1 MRKRKYTALS
11 LRAGVGLDEHA
22 PAAVIHNIVATTQIS
37 SNVLPL
43 DLQHIA
49 DVLPNS
55 HYDRQRF
62 AAITIRMHAPTCTAL
77 LFTSGKLVLTGCRGW
92 NECVLA
98 SMHIVRMLRRYMP
111 FIEFYVVNN
120 TIQNIVAHVALRLP
134 PGARLNIEQMYDAHS
149 VLCTYQPQLFPGL
162 IYRPDNSPIVL
173 ICFHS
178 GNIVVTG
185 GRCLEDIDLG
195 WRRLWPVV
203 NRFVSLPPA
212 ETEPLEAGPPLEA
225 VPVSSCE

>member
-1 MRKRKYTALS
+1 MRKRKYTALAP
-11 LRAGVGLDEHA
+11 RATAEDAGGT
-22 PAAVIHNIVATTQIS
+22 PAAVIHNIVATTQITS
-37 SNVLPL
+37 SALPL

-62 AAITIRMHAPTCTAL
+62 AAITIRMRAPTCTAL

-98 SMHIVRMLRRYMP
+98 SMHVVRMLRRYLP
-111 FIEFYVVNN
+111 FVEFSVVDS
-120 TIQNIVAHVALRLP
+120 TIQNIVAHVALELP
-134 PGARLNIEQMYDAHS
+134 PGVRLDVEQMYDAYS

-185 GRCLEDIDLG
+185 GKCIADIDLG
-195 WRRLWPVV
+195 WRRLWPTVQ
-203 NRFVSLPPA
+203 RFV
-212 ETEPLEAGPPLEA
+212 GGQQ
-225 VPVSSCE
+225 